1 MKTIHTFFIK
11 NFVSVILPMFIPIL
25 VLGGLF
31 NLIIENYIK
40 DAIVANN
47 SSMLRQAKDNV
58 ELIFNELDAI
68 SLYFITNPTINH
80 NMNRVL
86 RSPVLE
92 SGDITLFDTV
102 RDFIDAPANARPYID
117 SIYMY
122 IPNDYGRYYNSKNG
136 IDYLSTSHDVTWHQS
151 IDLHVNDM
159 MWAESRT
166 VKEFS
171 FQPPNKVITL
181 YRKLSQA
188 PNSGVLILNISTDY
202 IEKQFN
208 HLKVLPE
215 QQIFILDQNN
225 QLMTSRTQMVDFT
238 NKQFEEIALNKESFF
253 TIRSINDP
261 SLVSKLHS
269 DKYGWSFVMVTSQE
283 SLYKVPNYLTKLTL
297 FLLIACFIA
306 GTLLAY
312 LLTRNNYRNVKSI
325 LNIIH
330 SAKYGTELS
339 LIEEKPYNV
348 YNYIIQNVLRT
359 FVEHNYLT
367 VQLSERKYRNE
378 VLELKTLQAQ
388 INPHFLFNTL
398 QTIYW
403 KVISLTGKPNE
414 ANVMLEH
421 LSDILKY
428 ALDVPTQ
435 LIRLE
440 EELQYTRSY
449 IEILKYRYSDKFKV
463 IWDLEEDL
471 LDYRVNKLILQ
482 PLVENALYHGIK
494 NKKDP
499 GKIKIRI
506 RVKGHQL
513 LISVIDNGIGISTER
528 LKQIRDRLQF
538 SSANVDEDQPHI
550 GLFNTY
556 KRIKIQFGA
565 DSRFIIKSKANF
577 GTKIEISLPLIDQE
591 TAETYRPYSS

>member
-11 NFVSVILPMFIPIL
+11 NFVGVILPMFIPIL
-25 VLGGLF
+25 VLGILS

-40 DAIVANN
+40 DAIIANN
-47 SSMLRQAKDNV
+47 ESLLRQAKDNV

-68 SLYFITNPTINH
+68 SLYFITNPTINQ

-86 RSPVLE
+86 RERVLE

-122 IPNDYGRYYNSKNG
+122 IPNDYGRYYNSNNG
-136 IDYLSTSHDVTWHQS
+136 IDYLRTSHDVSWHRS
-151 IDLHVNDM
+151 ITMHEHEM

-166 VKEFS
+166 VKAYS
-171 FQPPNKVITL
+171 FEPSKKVITL
-181 YRKLSQA
+181 YRKLTQA
-188 PNSGVLILNISTDY
+188 QNSGVLILNISTDY
-202 IEKQFN
+202 IEKQLE

-215 QQIFILDQNN
+215 QQIFIMDQNH
-225 QLMTSRTQMVDFT
+225 QLMTSQAQLADFT
-238 NKQFEEIALNKESFF
+238 SHEFEDIALNKESVF
-253 TIRSINDP
+253 TIQSTNGP
-261 SLVSKLHS
+261 SLVSKLKS
-269 DKYGWSFVMVTSQE
+269 DKYGWSFVTVTSQK
-283 SLYKVPNYLTKLTL
+283 SLYKVPNFLKKLTF

-306 GTLLAY
+306 GTLLTY

-330 SAKYGTELS
+330 SAKYGTELTT
-339 LIEEKPYNV
+339 IEEKPHNV

-367 VQLSERKYRNE
+367 VQLSERKYRHE
-378 VLELKTLQAQ
+378 VLELKALQAQ

-403 KVISLTGKPNE
+403 KVIGLTGKPNE

-428 ALDVPTQ
+428 ALDVPMQ

-463 IWDLEEDL
+463 IWDLEENL

-494 NKKDP
+494 NKNEQ
-499 GKIKIRI
+499 GLIKIKIRA
-506 RVKGHQL
+506 KGNHL
-513 LISVIDNGIGISTER
+513 LVAVIDNGIGIAPDR
-528 LKQIRDRLQF
+528 LKEIRDRLQY
-538 SSANVDEDQPHI
+538 SPVNVDEDSPHI
-550 GLFNTY
+550 GLYNTY

-565 DSRFIIKSKANF
+565 ASQFIIKSKARF
-577 GTKIEISLPLIDQE
+577 GTKIEITLPLIDQE
-591 TAETYRPYSS
+591 SVGHFLK

>member
-11 NFVSVILPMFIPIL
+11 NFISVILPMFIPIL

-31 NLIIENYIK
+31 NLIIENHIK

-47 SSMLRQAKDNV
+47 SSLLRQAKDNV

-68 SLYFITNPTINH
+68 SLYFITNPTINQ

-136 IDYLSTSHDVTWHQS
+136 IDYLSAAHDVSWRQS
-151 IDLHVNDM
+151 IDLHENDM

-166 VKEFS
+166 IKEFS
-171 FQPPNKVITL
+171 FQPSKRVITL
-181 YRKLSQA
+181 YRKLSQTHH
-188 PNSGVLILNISTDY
+188 SGVLILNISTDY
-202 IEKQFN
+202 IEKQFD
-208 HLKVLPE
+208 HLKLFPD
-215 QQIFILDQNN
+215 QQIFILDQNK
-225 QLMTSRTQMVDFT
+225 QLMTSHTQLVDFT
-238 NKQFEEIALNKESFF
+238 INQFEEISQIKDSDF
-253 TIRSINDP
+253 TIQAAAGP
-261 SLVSKLHS
+261 SLVSKLSS
-269 DKYGWSFVMVTSQE
+269 DKYDWSFVTVTSQE
-283 SLYKVPNYLTKLTL
+283 SLYKVPNYLTKMTFFILV
-297 FLLIACFIA
+297 ICFIA
-306 GTLLAY
+306 GTLLTY
-312 LLTRNNYRNVKSI
+312 LLTRTNYRNVKSI

-339 LIEEKPYNV
+339 VNEEKPYNV

-378 VLELKTLQAQ
+378 VLELKALQSQ

-403 KVISLTGKPNE
+403 KVIGLTGKPNE

-428 ALDVPTQ
+428 ALDVPIQ

-499 GKIKIRI
+499 GIIKIRI
-506 RVKGHQL
+506 RAKGQQL
-513 LISVIDNGIGISTER
+513 LIAVIDNGIGISPDR
-528 LKQIRDRLQF
+528 LKQIRDRLKF
-538 SSANVDEDQPHI
+538 SSANVDDDQPHI
-550 GLFNTY
+550 GLYNTY
-556 KRIKIQFGA
+556 KRIQIQFGA
-565 DSRFIIKSKANF
+565 DSRFTLKSKAGF
-577 GTKIEISLPLIDQE
+577 GTKVEISLPLIGQE
-591 TAETYRPYSS
+591 SNNN

>member
-136 IDYLSTSHDVTWHQS
+136 IDYLSTSHDVSWRQS
-151 IDLHVNDM
+151 IDLHENDM

-181 YRKLSQA
+181 YRKLSQV

-202 IEKQFN
+202 IEKQFD

-225 QLMTSRTQMVDFT
+225 QLMTSRTQWVDFT

-253 TIRSINDP
+253 TIRSANDP

-283 SLYKVPNYLTKLTL
+283 SLYKVPNYLTKLTF

-312 LLTRNNYRNVKSI
+312 ILTRNNYRNVKSI

-339 LIEEKPYNV
+339 MIEEKPYNV

-359 FVEHNYLT
+359 FVEHNFLT

-428 ALDVPTQ
+428 ALDVPMQ

-499 GKIKIRI
+499 GIIKIRI
-506 RVKGHQL
+506 RAKGRQL
-513 LISVIDNGIGISTER
+513 LIAVIDNGIGISPDR

-538 SSANVDEDQPHI
+538 SSANADEDQPHI
-550 GLFNTY
+550 GLYNTY

-565 DSRFIIKSKANF
+565 DSRFIIKSKARF

-591 TAETYRPYSS
+591 TADTYRPYSS

>member
-11 NFVSVILPMFIPIL
+11 NFVGVILPMFIPIL
-25 VLGGLF
+25 VLGILS

-40 DAIVANN
+40 DAIIANN
-47 SSMLRQAKDNV
+47 ESLLRQAKDNV

-68 SLYFITNPTINH
+68 SLYFITNPTINQ

-86 RSPVLE
+86 RAPVLQ

-122 IPNDYGRYYNSKNG
+122 IPNDYGRYYNSNNG
-136 IDYLSTSHDVTWHQS
+136 IDYLRTSHDVSWHWS
-151 IDLHVNDM
+151 ITMHEHEM

-166 VKEFS
+166 VKVYS
-171 FQPPNKVITL
+171 FEPSKKVITL
-181 YRKLSQA
+181 YRKLTQA
-188 PNSGVLILNISTDY
+188 QNSGVLILNISTDY
-202 IEKQFN
+202 IEKQLE

-215 QQIFILDQNN
+215 QQIFIMDQNN
-225 QLMTSRTQMVDFT
+225 QLMTSQAQLTDFT
-238 NKQFEEIALNKESFF
+238 SREFEGIALNKASVF
-253 TIRSINDP
+253 TIQSANGP
-261 SLVSKLHS
+261 SLVSKQKS
-269 DKYGWSFVMVTSQE
+269 DKYGWSFVTVTSQK
-283 SLYKVPNYLTKLTL
+283 SLYKVPNFLRKLTF

-306 GTLLAY
+306 GTLLTY

-339 LIEEKPYNV
+339 TVEEKPHNV

-367 VQLSERKYRNE
+367 VQLSERKYRHE
-378 VLELKTLQAQ
+378 VLELKALQAQ

-403 KVISLTGKPNE
+403 KVIGLTGKPNE

-428 ALDVPTQ
+428 ALDVPMQ

-463 IWDLEEDL
+463 IWDLEENL

-494 NKKDP
+494 NKNER
-499 GKIKIRI
+499 GLIKIKIRA
-506 RVKGHQL
+506 KGNHL
-513 LISVIDNGIGISTER
+513 LVAVIDNGIGIAPVR
-528 LKQIRDRLQF
+528 LKQIRDRLQY
-538 SSANVDEDQPHI
+538 SPVNVDEDSSHI
-550 GLFNTY
+550 GLYNTY

-565 DSRFIIKSKANF
+565 ASQFIIKSKARF
-577 GTKIEISLPLIDQE
+577 GTKIEITLPLIDQE
-591 TAETYRPYSS
+591 TVVPFSK

>member
-40 DAIVANN
+40 DAIVSNN

-136 IDYLSTSHDVTWHQS
+136 IDYLSTSHDVSWRQS
-151 IDLHVNDM
+151 IDLHENDM

-202 IEKQFN
+202 IEKQFD

-225 QLMTSRTQMVDFT
+225 QLMTSRTELVDFT
-238 NKQFEEIALNKESFF
+238 NKQFEEIALNKESVF
-253 TIRSINDP
+253 TIRSTNDP
-261 SLVSKLHS
+261 SLVSKLNS

-283 SLYKVPNYLTKLTL
+283 SLYKVPNYLTKLTF

-312 LLTRNNYRNVKSI
+312 ILTRNNYRNVKSI

-428 ALDVPTQ
+428 ALDVPMQ

-471 LDYRVNKLILQ
+471 LDYRLNKLILQ

-494 NKKDP
+494 YKKDP
-499 GKIKIRI
+499 GIIKIRI
-506 RVKGHQL
+506 RTKGRQL
-513 LISVIDNGIGISTER
+513 LIAVIDNGVGISSDR
-528 LKQIRDRLQF
+528 LKQIRDRLQY
-538 SSANVDEDQPHI
+538 SPVNTDDDQPHI
-550 GLFNTY
+550 GLYNTY
-556 KRIKIQFGA
+556 KRIIIQFGA
-565 DSRFIIKSKANF
+565 DSRFIIKSKARF
-577 GTKIEISLPLIDQE
+577 GTKIEITLPLIDHE
-591 TAETYRPYSS
+591 TVGYFSK

>member
-136 IDYLSTSHDVTWHQS
+136 IDYLSTSHDVSWRQS
-151 IDLHVNDM
+151 IDLHENDM

-181 YRKLSQA
+181 YRKLSQV

-202 IEKQFN
+202 IEKQLD

-225 QLMTSRTQMVDFT
+225 QLMTSRTQLVDFT

-253 TIRSINDP
+253 TIRSTNDP
-261 SLVSKLHS
+261 SLVSKLNS

-283 SLYKVPNYLTKLTL
+283 SLYKVPNYLTKLTF

-312 LLTRNNYRNVKSI
+312 ILTRNNYRNVKSI

-428 ALDVPTQ
+428 ALDVPIQ

-499 GKIKIRI
+499 GIIKIRI
-506 RVKGHQL
+506 RAKGRQL
-513 LISVIDNGIGISTER
+513 LIAVIDNGIGISTDR

-538 SSANVDEDQPHI
+538 SSANADEGQPHI
-550 GLFNTY
+550 GLYNTY

-565 DSRFIIKSKANF
+565 DSRFIIKSKERF
-577 GTKIEISLPLIDQE
+577 GTKIEITLPLIDHE
-591 TAETYRPYSS
+591 SVGYFSK

>member
-136 IDYLSTSHDVTWHQS
+136 IDYLSTSHDVSWRQS
-151 IDLHVNDM
+151 IDLHENDM

-181 YRKLSQA
+181 YRKLSQV

-202 IEKQFN
+202 IEKQLD

-225 QLMTSRTQMVDFT
+225 QLMTSRTQLVDFT

-253 TIRSINDP
+253 TIRSANDP

-283 SLYKVPNYLTKLTL
+283 SLYKVPNYLTKLTF

-312 LLTRNNYRNVKSI
+312 ILTRNNYRNVKSI

-339 LIEEKPYNV
+339 LVEEKPYNV

-428 ALDVPTQ
+428 ALDVPIQ

-499 GKIKIRI
+499 GIIKIRI
-506 RVKGHQL
+506 RAKGRKL
-513 LISVIDNGIGISTER
+513 LIAVIDNGIGISPDH

-538 SSANVDEDQPHI
+538 SSANADEDQPHI
-550 GLFNTY
+550 GLYNTY
-556 KRIKIQFGA
+556 KRIKIQFGT
-565 DSRFIIKSKANF
+565 DSRFIIKAKERF
-577 GTKIEISLPLIDQE
+577 GTKIEITLPLFDHE
-591 TAETYRPYSS
+591 TVGYFSK

>member
-1 MKTIHTFFIK
+1 
-11 NFVSVILPMFIPIL
+11 MFIPIL
-25 VLGGLF
+25 VLGVLS

-40 DAIVANN
+40 DAIIANN
-47 SSMLRQAKDNV
+47 ESLLRQAKDNV

-68 SLYFITNPTINH
+68 SLYFITNPTINQ

-86 RSPVLE
+86 RAPVLE

-122 IPNDYGRYYNSKNG
+122 IPNDYDRYYNSNNG
-136 IDYLSTSHDVTWHQS
+136 IDYLRTSHDVSWHRS
-151 IDLHVNDM
+151 IMMHGHEM

-166 VKEFS
+166 VRAYS
-171 FQPPNKVITL
+171 FEPSKKVITL
-181 YRKLSQA
+181 YRKLTQA
-188 PNSGVLILNISTDY
+188 QNSGVLILNISTDY
-202 IEKQFN
+202 IEKQLE

-215 QQIFILDQNN
+215 QQIFIMDQNN
-225 QLMTSRTQMVDFT
+225 QLMTSQAQLADYTSHEFVDIGL
-238 NKQFEEIALNKESFF
+238 NKQSVF
-253 TIRSINDP
+253 TIQSAAGP
-261 SLVSKLHS
+261 SLVSKLKS
-269 DKYGWSFVMVTSQE
+269 DKYGWSFVTVTSQK
-283 SLYKVPNYLTKLTL
+283 SLYKVPNFLKKLTS

-306 GTLLAY
+306 GTLLTY
-312 LLTRNNYRNVKSI
+312 FLTRNNYRNVKSI

-339 LIEEKPYNV
+339 TVEEKPYHV

-367 VQLSERKYRNE
+367 VQLSERKYRHE
-378 VLELKTLQAQ
+378 VLELKALQAQ

-428 ALDVPTQ
+428 ALDVPMQ

-463 IWDLEEDL
+463 IWDLEENL

-494 NKKDP
+494 NKKEQ
-499 GKIKIRI
+499 GLIKIKIRA
-506 RVKGHQL
+506 KGQQL
-513 LISVIDNGIGISTER
+513 RIAVIDNGIGITPGR
-528 LKQIRDRLQF
+528 LKQIRDRLQY
-538 SSANVDEDQPHI
+538 SPVNADDDQPHI
-550 GLFNTY
+550 GLYNTY

-565 DSRFIIKSKANF
+565 ASQFMIKSKAGF
-577 GTKIEISLPLIDQE
+577 GTKIEITLPLIDQE
-591 TAETYRPYSS
+591 TVGHFSK